1 MISLYVTVMHR
12 TVDGGLDFGFEY
24 RQESEAEYD
33 LRILFSKIEVEV
45 DEIKAEDNF
54 KLDLGMSSF
63 DTMCL
68 VNDILDTFGVELKA
82 ADFVNYKTVGEMAEY
97 LDSIC

>member
-1 MISLYVTVMHR
+1 MQTLERFIGILENYV
-12 TVDGGLDFGFEY
+12 
-24 RQESEAEYD
+24 EA
-33 LRILFSKIEVEV
+33 

-68 VNDILDTFGVELKA
+68 VGDIKNEFGVELKA
-82 ADFVNYKTVGEMAEY
+82 VDFVNNKTVGEMAAY
-97 LDSIC
+97 LEEICE